1 VSKNIHK
8 KTKKMTGKLTLVIGP
23 MFAGKTTELQ
33 RRVKREIHACRRV
46 CIIRYGKDDRY
57 SKTLLA
63 THDQSHMRP
72 TFSVEKLAEVGDKW
86 EEYDTVAVDEGQ
98 FFPDLVEFCTQV
110 TDAGK
115 SVIVVGL
122 DGDFLR
128 RPFGK
133 ICELVPMAE
142 EVVKITAV
150 CMACH
155 EKDAHFTRRTV
166 QSNET
171 ELIGGADMYIA
182 VCRDCYNHPAP
193 PTPGRVNRYRQNV
206 KEVERMCLRGLR
218 QSAELKQGA
227 ISESK
232 DTNATDARVEPSEQ
246 QQPENIVIPNG
257 VNNTASGLPREGGL
271 RRSRSQ
277 NVQQQQQQPVVAVKP
292 NSQTEV
298 KETEVS
304 NMSVPELSVG
314 SPHLPPFSPQK

>member
-1 VSKNIHK
+1 
-8 KTKKMTGKLTLVIGP
+8 MTGKLTLVIGP

-63 THDQSHMRP
+63 THDQSHIRP
-72 TFSVEKLAEVGDKW
+72 TFSVEKLSEVGDKW
-86 EEYDTVAVDEGQ
+86 QEYDTVAVDEGQ
-98 FFPDLVEFCTQV
+98 FFPDLVDFCTQV

-115 SVIVVGL
+115 TVIVVGL

-193 PTPGRVNRYRQNV
+193 PTPGRVNRYKQNV

-218 QSAELKQGA
+218 QSAELKLGSA
-227 ISESK
+227 ASESK
-232 DTNATDARVEPSEQ
+232 EATATTTTTTN
-246 QQPENIVIPNG
+246 PETENNG
-257 VNNTASGLPREGGL
+257 VNNNTSASGLPREGGL

-277 NVQQQQQQPVVAVKP
+277 NVQQLHQPVVPAKP
-292 NSQTEV
+292 NSQTEI
-298 KETEVS
+298 KESDAS
-304 NMSVPELSVG
+304 NMSIPHNTELDVG
-314 SPHLPPFSPQK
+314 SPHLPPLSPLK

>member
-1 VSKNIHK
+1 
-8 KTKKMTGKLTLVIGP
+8 MTGKLTLVIGP

-63 THDQSHMRP
+63 THDQSHIRP
-72 TFSVEKLAEVGDKW
+72 TFSVEKLSEVGDKW
-86 EEYDTVAVDEGQ
+86 QEYDTVAVDEGQ

-115 SVIVVGL
+115 CVIVVGL

-218 QSAELKQGA
+218 QSAELKNGTA
-227 ISESK
+227 FESK
-232 DTNATDARVEPSEQ
+232 EATAQSNARVEPSE
-246 QQPENIVIPNG
+246 NNNG
-257 VNNTASGLPREGGL
+257 VNNTTSGLPREGGL
-271 RRSRSQ
+271 RRSRSA
-277 NVQQQQQQPVVAVKP
+277 NRQQLPQQPVPPQKP
-292 NSQTEV
+292 NSQNEGI
-298 KETEVS
+298 KESEAS
-304 NMSVPELSVG
+304 NMTVPELEVG
-314 SPHLPPFSPQK
+314 SPHLPPLSPRA